1 MPSVAT
7 DSLPPPPVD
16 TSTFLRIL
24 PLLRKRSAKRARSLR
39 RENRDSVGSVFWE
52 GMRQLDKFT
61 EKASLP
67 VSSEGMQRGQ
77 VLTQAGLP
85 GGILGVQWASED
97 LLDSVPANE
106 NLVSIVRDHFAQ
118 DYIDPLNKLKLQL
131 KETSARMKSIY
142 EEGQRSLVGL
152 AAANFLQ
159 EFKLPT
165 EEEIKIAGEFG
176 IIHTESDPESEADE
190 EDEETDE
197 QAEEEAFLEQDER
210 EREAAEEEESEDPDA

>member
-1 MPSVAT
+1 M
-7 DSLPPPPVD
+7 
-16 TSTFLRIL
+16 
-24 PLLRKRSAKRARSLR
+24 R

-67 VSSEGMQRGQ
+67 VSSEGIQRGQ

-159 EFKLPT
+159 DFKLPT

-190 EDEETDE
+190 EDEEEMDEDE

-210 EREAAEEEESEDPDA
+210 EREAAESAEEEESEDPDA